1 MALNAPR
8 NVTALGKTE
17 LILVAMAAI
26 ESLERPVSATGR
38 PERELLPPGGKARA
52 APRVHQ

>member
-26 ESLERPVSATGR
+26 ESLEGPVSANCSLPEGR
-38 PERELLPPGGKARA
+38 RA
-52 APRVHQ
+52 APKVHQ